1 MIIKV
6 NHRVKDTDI
15 VCEQKWQ
22 AMPVL
27 IHSAH
32 RGKNPDVISP
42 SALLVEGSAPK
53 PLCPLNAEFHS
64 AATRPMDAYDH
75 DRLTAGRGLF
85 LVLFSVPHP
94 FSAADPHW
102 PLPSKV
108 PAFPHGNAGTRRR
121 FSSFPPAVW
130 HTQIAGL

>member
-27 IHSAH
+27 IHSTH
-32 RGKNPDVISP
+32 RGKNHDVISP

-53 PLCPLNAEFHS
+53 PL
-64 AATRPMDAYDH
+64 
-75 DRLTAGRGLF
+75 
-85 LVLFSVPHP
+85 
-94 FSAADPHW
+94 
-102 PLPSKV
+102 
-108 PAFPHGNAGTRRR
+108 
-121 FSSFPPAVW
+121 
-130 HTQIAGL
+130 

>member
-42 SALLVEGSAPK
+42 SALLVEGAPPS
-53 PLCPLNAEFHS
+53 PLEHRIFILQLRIRWTLSTMTSSPLVVVF
-64 AATRPMDAYDH
+64 
-75 DRLTAGRGLF
+75 F
-85 LVLFSVPHP
+85 
-94 FSAADPHW
+94 
-102 PLPSKV
+102 
-108 PAFPHGNAGTRRR
+108 
-121 FSSFPPAVW
+121 
-130 HTQIAGL
+130 

>member
-53 PLCPLNAEFHS
+53 PPLNTEFHS
-64 AATRPMDAYDH
+64 VATRSANALKGYAKAPSLLRCH
-75 DRLTAGRGLF
+75 GINRSTLTPDGYRE
-85 LVLFSVPHP
+85 
-94 FSAADPHW
+94 
-102 PLPSKV
+102 
-108 PAFPHGNAGTRRR
+108 
-121 FSSFPPAVW
+121 
-130 HTQIAGL
+130 TQ

>member
-42 SALLVEGSAPK
+42 SALLVEGSPPS
-53 PLCPLNAEFHS
+53 PLGTQIFNLWLRVLVNAF
-64 AATRPMDAYDH
+64 DCDQ
-75 DRLTAGRGLF
+75 LTAGRGLF
-85 LVLFSVPHP
+85 LSVAAR
-94 FSAADPHW
+94 SAPSPGPDPRY
-102 PLPSKV
+102 S
-108 PAFPHGNAGTRRR
+108 
-121 FSSFPPAVW
+121 
-130 HTQIAGL
+130 

>member
-42 SALLVEGSAPK
+42 SSLLPAPPPIAASPREALLSPRVRL
-53 PLCPLNAEFHS
+53 PLCMAQGRI
-64 AATRPMDAYDH
+64 AAQ
-75 DRLTAGRGLF
+75 TAC
-85 LVLFSVPHP
+85 PC
-94 FSAADPHW
+94 
-102 PLPSKV
+102 
-108 PAFPHGNAGTRRR
+108 
-121 FSSFPPAVW
+121 PPAIPAIMPGERITPECADLLAQSGILEIEVVK
-130 HTQIAGL
+130 